1 MSRILIENLGPIKSF
16 EQDVDENLMIL
27 IGEQA
32 SGKSTIAKTIFFCK
46 SISDEFKHYVMNQDN
61 IIVSGH
67 QTPFTGFIKVLR
79 TKFVEYFGTTKH
91 MEPFTIRYEFDNKE
105 HVTIKLKLGYAN
117 IVFSNKLREECEYFI
132 QKLSEYYATMSLPND
147 FLSGID
153 FASWSS
159 QKESMNKMIN
169 HEISHIF
176 GQDYTSIFVPAGRSM
191 LSTNSEFFHAS
202 TPNKY
207 DVIMN
212 DFIERIRALQN
223 QYSQRLEDI
232 IEDKKKLSSINIDFE
247 RVKKATV
254 LVRKIL
260 KGDYIS
266 DKYGEK
272 IYYSK
277 DKFVKLI
284 QASSGQQEALWIV
297 LLIFSIILNN
307 QRVYMVIEEPEAHLF
322 PIAQKEML
330 ELIILM
336 INATSSQVVIT
347 THSPYML
354 SSANLL
360 MYSSYVE
367 GDASGN
373 SSIIDRDY
381 RIKANAVSSYLLSN
395 HIAVDIMDRDTY
407 MIKADRIDSISEDI
421 NNSLDLLLQLE
432 ERNGMQ

>member
-1 MSRILIENLGPIKSF
+1 
-16 EQDVDENLMIL
+16 
-27 IGEQA
+27 
-32 SGKSTIAKTIFFCK
+32 
-46 SISDEFKHYVMNQDN
+46 
-61 IIVSGH
+61 
-67 QTPFTGFIKVLR
+67 
-79 TKFVEYFGTTKH
+79 

-105 HVTIKLKLGYAN
+105 YVTIKLKLGYAN
-117 IVFSNKLREECEYFI
+117 IVFSNKLREACEYFI

-254 LVRKIL
+254 LVRKIS

-284 QASSGQQEALWIV
+284 QASSG
-297 LLIFSIILNN
+297 
-307 QRVYMVIEEPEAHLF
+307 
-322 PIAQKEML
+322 
-330 ELIILM
+330 
-336 INATSSQVVIT
+336 
-347 THSPYML
+347 
-354 SSANLL
+354 
-360 MYSSYVE
+360 
-367 GDASGN
+367 
-373 SSIIDRDY
+373 
-381 RIKANAVSSYLLSN
+381 
-395 HIAVDIMDRDTY
+395 
-407 MIKADRIDSISEDI
+407 
-421 NNSLDLLLQLE
+421 
-432 ERNGMQ
+432 

>member
-1 MSRILIENLGPIKSF
+1 MSKILIKNLGPIKFF
-16 EQDVDENLMIL
+16 EQDVNEKLMIL

-46 SISDEFKHYVMNQDN
+46 SISDEFKQYVISQEN
-61 IIVSGH
+61 IVPLGH
-67 QTPFTGFIKVLR
+67 QTPYIGFLKVLR

-91 MEPFTIRYEFDNKE
+91 MSPFEIRYDFDNGE
-105 HVTIKLKLGYAN
+105 YVIIKLKSGYAN
-117 IVFSNKLREECEYFI
+117 FTFSSRLREECEHLI
-132 QKLSEYYATMSLPND
+132 EKLLEYYNNLNAPSD
-147 FLSGID
+147 FLTGID
-153 FASWSS
+153 FALWSS
-159 QKESMNKMIN
+159 QKGSLNKMIN
-169 HEISHIF
+169 KEISRIF
-176 GQDYTSIFVPAGRSM
+176 GQDYTSIFVPAGRSL

-232 IEDKKKLSSINIDFE
+232 IEDKKKFSSENIDFAS
-247 RVKKATV
+247 VKKATV

-272 IYYSK
+272 IYYSD

-284 QASSGQQEALWIV
+284 QASSGQQESLWIV

-307 QRVYMVIEEPEAHLF
+307 QKVYMVIEEPEAHLF
-322 PIAQKEML
+322 PTAQNEILK
-330 ELIILM
+330 LIMLM
-336 INATSSQVVIT
+336 INSTSSQVIIT
-347 THSPYML
+347 THSPYIL

-367 GDASGN
+367 GKN
-373 SSIIDRDY
+373 SNDEDIIDHDY
-381 RIKANAVSSYLLSN
+381 RVSVDDVTAYMLAN
-395 HIAVDIMDRDTY
+395 HKAVDIMDRETN
-407 MIKADRIDSISEDI
+407 MIEAEKIDDISEVI
-421 NNSLDLLLQLE
+421 NITLDKLLELE
-432 ERNGMQ
+432 ERHGVQ